1 MVPQIVLWRSLR
13 HDKEVWKS
21 IFKLIFISYKF
32 LRCTG
37 REGLKNEQQVK
48 KKKEYSDEARWKILL
63 CGTITNTLIF
73 IKNYTAN
80 SREQSVCPLFYKQIL
95 CSNYLGKGKTWVIIS
110 KKAVFPKLNIYC
122 FEITD
127 SLICGMMA
135 VSNNSNTFSN
145 CD

>member
-32 LRCTG
+32 LKCTG

-48 KKKEYSDEARWKILL
+48 KKEYSHKARWKILL
-63 CGTITNTLIF
+63 YSTITNTLIF

-80 SREQSVCPLFYKQIL
+80 SREQSVSPLFYKQIL

-110 KKAVFPKLNIYC
+110 KKNGFPKIKYL
-122 FEITD
+122 
-127 SLICGMMA
+127 LLW
-135 VSNNSNTFSN
+135 NNRFIDLWNDNS
-145 CD
+145 